1 MSISLSH
8 LLLQNLLDL
17 GSVVSV
23 YVIWHETTGCVWQTV
38 LILLLDDTAASTPVM
53 LILRLLS
60 SPLIF
65 SVCSHCSSLVLLQR
79 TLLALLVLIALWRN
93 DATHREVAILL
104 HVVAHGEILLVVTR
118 STRRL
123 LV

>member
-1 MSISLSH
+1 M
-8 LLLQNLLDL
+8 
-17 GSVVSV
+17 SV
-23 YVIWHETTGCVWQTV
+23 YVIWHESTGCIWQTV
-38 LILLLDDTAASTPVM
+38 LILLLNDTTASTSVM
-53 LILRLLS
+53 LILRLLG

-65 SVCSHCSSLVLLQR
+65 TVCGHCSSLVLLQR
-79 TLLALLVLIALWRN
+79 ALLALLILIALWRN